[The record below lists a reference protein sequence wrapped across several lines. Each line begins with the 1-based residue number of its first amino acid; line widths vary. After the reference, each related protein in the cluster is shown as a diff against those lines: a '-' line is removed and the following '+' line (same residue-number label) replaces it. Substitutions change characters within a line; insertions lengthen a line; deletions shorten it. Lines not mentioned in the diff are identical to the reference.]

1 MKKKSLF
8 LVPMTTMAIIASIL
22 GGKAIDA
29 KAQDTQVKE
38 DFVIVLDPGHDAAH
52 VGSRGYGL
60 KEEELN
66 MKIAL
71 ACKAQ
76 LEQYDGIK
84 VYLTHNTLACP
95 YPGSS
100 SRECLYARPDYAKSL
115 GASLYVS
122 LHNNA
127 GSDTSGHEVYYPND
141 HYVPQFNAQGYNLAQ
156 LISNNLTQLGIID
169 RGVFTRDS
177 DSVDLDDENNWY
189 PDGSRADYYAVIRGS
204 KKNGFVGIIVEHA
217 YISNQHDALLL
228 SNNEVLNKM
237 GIADANGI
245 AQYYNLS
252 KKNGLKL
259 SSDGNWYMYSDGLV
273 NTDFNGMAENEYGWW
288 KITNGG
294 VDFSYNGLAKNQYGT
309 WKVTNGAVDV
319 RFTGIAENDEG
330 EWYVVNGA
338 VNYNYNGTVDYGNF
352 TYNVENGKAVKQLKT
367 AQRVIKWY
375 DIDGS
380 LLDEDTVNV
389 KVDNNDNMAED
400 YYYNAVRVSKQYN
413 IHSGYL
419 TKICIGSTSGKEYI
433 PDTLVKKGNLNLK
446 DYNGYVSLYFV
457 KVNKL

>member
-1 MKKKSLF
+1 MIKRKLFKSIKVLSAVCITA
-8 LVPMTTMAIIASIL
+8 LTLSTVAIVGTDKGTVTAYAQEYYDSSDYHL
-22 GGKAIDA
+22 NLDA
-29 KAQDTQVKE
+29 DNIWRCYNSNNQLDT
-38 DFVIVLDPGHDAAH
+38 
-52 VGSRGYGL
+52 
-60 KEEELN
+60 N
-66 MKIAL
+66 
-71 ACKAQ
+71 
-76 LEQYDGIK
+76 YDGIVENEYGWWK
-84 VYLTHNTLACP
+84 IKNGTVDF
-95 YPGSS
+95 S
-100 SRECLYARPDYAKSL
+100 
-115 GASLYVS
+115 
-122 LHNNA
+122 
-127 GSDTSGHEVYYPND
+127 
-141 HYVPQFNAQGYNLAQ
+141 YNGMAENEYGWWK
-156 LISNNLTQLGIID
+156 ISNGT
-169 RGVFTRDS
+169 
-177 DSVDLDDENNWY
+177 VDF
-189 PDGSRADYYAVIRGS
+189 S
-204 KKNGFVGIIVEHA
+204 F
-217 YISNQHDALLL
+217 
-228 SNNEVLNKM
+228 
-237 GIADANGI
+237 
-245 AQYYNLS
+245 
-252 KKNGLKL
+252 NGL
-259 SSDGNWYMYSDGLV
+259 
-273 NTDFNGMAENEYGWW
+273 AENEYGWW

>member
-177 DSVDLDDENNWY
+177 DSDDLDDENNWY